1 MTKSFISTPSKP
13 LATALLLA
21 AGRGERMRPLTD
33 LTPKPLLSVRG
44 QRLIQWAMQ
53 GLQRGGVKNLVINT
67 AWLGEQIPQH
77 FGGVLVTAGQGPM
90 HLHYS
95 QEGVDFG
102 AALETAGGIVRALP
116 LLADVFWVAAGDV
129 FVPDF
134 VFAPEAYARF
144 ESSPQ
149 LAHIWLVPNPAH
161 NLDGDF
167 GLSADGL
174 APNLPKLESTTAHGG
189 ALSNT
194 LTTGPTSQLP
204 RYTFSTIALYKRAFF
219 EATWC
224 NIPAGNP
231 AGVKAPLAA
240 MLRAAMD
247 NDAVSASLYTGA
259 WTDVGTPERL
269 AALNA
274 IPAP

>member
-1 MTKSFISTPSKP
+1 MTKHLISAASTSPAGAASG

-33 LTPKPLLSVRG
+33 ATPKPLLPVRG
-44 QRLIQWAMQ
+44 QPLMQWAMQ
-53 GLQRGGVKNLVINT
+53 GLQRGGVENLVINT
-67 AWLGEQIPQH
+67 AWLGAQIPQH
-77 FGGVLVTAGQGPM
+77 FGHVFESTGLAPM

-102 AALETAGGIVRALP
+102 GALETAGGIVRALP
-116 LLADVFWVAAGDV
+116 QLADVFWVAAGDV
-129 FVPDF
+129 FAPDF

-144 ESSPQ
+144 EASPQ
-149 LAHIWLVPNPAH
+149 LAHVWLVPNPEH
-161 NLDGDF
+161 NLGGDF
-167 GLSADGL
+167 GLTAEGL
-174 APNLPKLESTTAHGG
+174 ALNLPKLTASMSTRT
-189 ALSNT
+189 N
-194 LTTGPTSQLP
+194 QDVP

-224 NIPAGNP
+224 SIPAGNP

-247 NDAVSASLYTGA
+247 NGAVSASLYTGA
-259 WTDVGTPERL
+259 WTDVGAPERL
-269 AALNA
+269 AQLNA
-274 IPAP
+274 T